1 MRAPVNVVCLG
12 ECMIELREESPGRL
26 AQGYA
31 GDTYNTAVY
40 LKRLDTR
47 HALDVQYATAIGGDA
62 FADDMVAAWRTEEV
76 GSALV
81 RRVPERST
89 GLYAIRTDAAG
100 ERHFSY
106 WRDTSAARAYFDA
119 AVTPLE
125 DRADEIDLLVLS
137 GITLAVMRGALDARL
152 PALLDRVRAR
162 GGRVAFDNNYRARL
176 WPDAA
181 RARAAFA
188 MVLARTDIALLTF
201 DDALAIDPSLEPD
214 ARWRKPSPSRARRS
228 WSSAGSNP
236 RSCGSAAMRRLP
248 KRRWNRS
255 STPWTRP
262 RPATRSTPATSCDA
276 WPAMSRSPPR
286 RSATAWRT
294 SSCATPARSSRARH
308 WHRSSP
314 TVTARRRAKVVARLP
329 RRCSWPAARK
339 ATPNS

>member
-40 LKRLDTR
+40 LKRLDAR

-62 FADDMVAAWRTEEV
+62 FADDMIAAWRAEEV
-76 GSALV
+76 GTALV

-89 GLYAIRTDAAG
+89 GLYAIRTDAGG

-125 DRADEIDLLVLS
+125 DRADAIDLLVLS
-137 GITLAVMRGALDARL
+137 GITLAVMQGALDARL

-176 WPDAA
+176 WADGS

-188 MVLARTDIALLTF
+188 MALARTDIALITL
-201 DDALAIDPSLEPD
+201 DDALALDPSLD
-214 ARWRKPSPSRARRS
+214 ARRALAQAFALPCTEVVVKRGIESTLVRQRGDAAYAEAAVVPVEYPVDTTAAGDSFDAGYLARRL
-228 WSSAGSNP
+228 AGDEPLAAAAFGNRVANVVVRHAGAIVP
-236 RSCGSAAMRRLP
+236 RAALASLVADGDRE
-248 KRRWNRS
+248 
-255 STPWTRP
+255 
-262 RPATRSTPATSCDA
+262 ATR
-276 WPAMSRSPPR
+276 
-286 RSATAWRT
+286 
-294 SSCATPARSSRARH
+294 
-308 WHRSSP
+308 
-314 TVTARRRAKVVARLP
+314 
-329 RRCSWPAARK
+329 
-339 ATPNS
+339 